1 MYEIEPSVIRG
12 LSKDCIC
19 PADGQAGSAYIDA
32 IADQS
37 VGTAD
42 YMLSYTWG
50 YTLVGCAVPRRAA
63 VLSLAGLFSLRCL
76 RYAVWSKIAVL
87 FIATNSL
94 CYS

>member
-1 MYEIEPSVIRG
+1 MSAVERAGCTTECKVYEIEPSVIRG

-19 PADGQAGSAYIDA
+19 PADGEAGSAYIDA

-50 YTLVGCAVPRRAA
+50 YTLDGCAVFA
-63 VLSLAGLFSLRCL
+63 VLLF
-76 RYAVWSKIAVL
+76 
-87 FIATNSL
+87 
-94 CYS
+94 